1 MILKP
6 SEDFSEHLR
15 TLKLLTFNLY
25 DMNNDQ
31 QIDNNDLFSLLK
43 CQQDEKYIKDG
54 AVRDNFFRDVLY
66 RDIMDIYASLRV
78 KQEEL

>member
-1 MILKP
+1 MLLKP
-6 SEDFSEHLR
+6 SEDYSEQLR

-43 CQQDEKYIKDG
+43 CQQDEKHIKNETI
-54 AVRDNFFRDVLY
+54 RDSFFRDVLY
-66 RDIMDIYASLRV
+66 RDIMDI
-78 KQEEL
+78 